1 MVVVYALN
9 QFSAG
14 TALSTQGTYTWS
26 TESTDFIGSIAVDG
40 KMKLQ
45 TLYSLLQKAPRNV
58 LFLGASQGQIAMLN
72 IVGFNLVYVKSLQV
86 SLVGDLADYSEFSKY
101 TNKNFM

>member
-1 MVVVYALN
+1 
-9 QFSAG
+9 
-14 TALSTQGTYTWS
+14 
-26 TESTDFIGSIAVDG
+26 
-40 KMKLQ
+40 
-45 TLYSLLQKAPRNV
+45 
-58 LFLGASQGQIAMLN
+58 MLN